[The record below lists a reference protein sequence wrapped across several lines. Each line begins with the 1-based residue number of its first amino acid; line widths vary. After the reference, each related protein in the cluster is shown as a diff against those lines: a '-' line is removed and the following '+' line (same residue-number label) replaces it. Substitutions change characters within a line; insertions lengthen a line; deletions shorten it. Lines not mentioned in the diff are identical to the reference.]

1 MQPKQKLVTVNF
13 LLVTF
18 LNFLFS
24 VTFYLMAVVM
34 TGYATT
40 EFGESS
46 STGSFAVSIYI
57 FSSLLGRVFLG
68 PKVDVWGPKK
78 ALMIAFG
85 INLVVCLMYFAPA
98 TWGSFLALR
107 FAQGICFALE
117 GCAAATAAVFLIP
130 PERKAEG
137 VGYFSLSQVLGSAIG
152 PFLAATL
159 VRTSMGYT
167 LIFIVL
173 TVVAVAGIT
182 GSCLVR
188 IPALSSPNAEKKPQK
203 FAGVSSLIS
212 VHIVP
217 VAVVMFL
224 VFIGY
229 GAILSYALEY
239 ASTKGLDDAASFFF
253 LAYAAATFVSRML
266 IGRIIDVKGFAVV
279 LVPSIS
285 FGALGFVVLAWAS
298 SGLVL
303 LVSAAL
309 LGLGIGTTQ
318 SAIQA
323 MVAAKSP
330 AEELGKANSTF
341 FISLDAGSAIGPIA
355 LGFVAPIIGF
365 ETAFYILAAITLAS
379 LALYLMERS
388 SGKAL

>member
-137 VGYFSLSQVLGSAIG
+137 VGYF
-152 PFLAATL
+152 PFPKCWARPL
-159 VRTSMGYT
+159 VRSWR
-167 LIFIVL
+167 LRWCVP
-173 TVVAVAGIT
+173 AWD
-182 GSCLVR
+182 
-188 IPALSSPNAEKKPQK
+188 IPLSLLC
-203 FAGVSSLIS
+203 SLWL
-212 VHIVP
+212 P
-217 VAVVMFL
+217 W
-224 VFIGY
+224 
-229 GAILSYALEY
+229 
-239 ASTKGLDDAASFFF
+239 
-253 LAYAAATFVSRML
+253 LA
-266 IGRIIDVKGFAVV
+266 
-279 LVPSIS
+279 
-285 FGALGFVVLAWAS
+285 
-298 SGLVL
+298 
-303 LVSAAL
+303 
-309 LGLGIGTTQ
+309 
-318 SAIQA
+318 
-323 MVAAKSP
+323 
-330 AEELGKANSTF
+330 
-341 FISLDAGSAIGPIA
+341 
-355 LGFVAPIIGF
+355 
-365 ETAFYILAAITLAS
+365 
-379 LALYLMERS
+379 
-388 SGKAL
+388 